1 MKAINCI
8 IFLLLVTLKS
18 QAQNVMTSSPYSM
31 FGIGELESGLYGQNA
46 AMGGVSYGMR
56 NNTLINIENSA
67 GLTALESKRLLT
79 ELSIFLKNESYTS
92 GGSSNQAFTGSF
104 SALMLG
110 GRVIPRW
117 YTAVSLTPY
126 SSVGYYFQSSQ
137 PVEGN
142 PHENYDAA
150 FTGSGGISKVTWSNA
165 YLLSQHWSLGMN
177 ISYLFG
183 NIVLSEQQSDLI
195 VDRKMHAR
203 SLYAN
208 LGVQYHRALNHDL
221 SYTLGAVYG
230 YRQKLDITN
239 AKYIVNGN
247 AHEKKKQRSQ
257 KQSLPQY
264 FGIGGC
270 LQYKKWTYALDY
282 AFQQYSSLTSTDS
295 RIGFR
300 DVNECR
306 IGVCYF
312 PNGYSSDS
320 FWKQVAYKTGIN
332 ISSSYMTI
340 NGNTGFSLRFNA
352 GLSLPVFRG
361 RIDTSIFYDRMQLKK
376 GTLNRDV
383 IGATISFTLGEIFYH
398 SKLK

>member
-1 MKAINCI
+1 
-8 IFLLLVTLKS
+8 
-18 QAQNVMTSSPYSM
+18 
-31 FGIGELESGLYGQNA
+31 
-46 AMGGVSYGMR
+46 
-56 NNTLINIENSA
+56 
-67 GLTALESKRLLT
+67 
-79 ELSIFLKNESYTS
+79 
-92 GGSSNQAFTGSF
+92 
-104 SALMLG
+104 MLG

-208 LGVQYHRALNHDL
+208 LGVQYHRTLNHDL

-295 RIGFR
+295 RIEFR

-383 IGATISFTLGEIFYH
+383 IGATVSFTLGEIFYH

>member
-1 MKAINCI
+1 M
-8 IFLLLVTLKS
+8 
-18 QAQNVMTSSPYSM
+18 
-31 FGIGELESGLYGQNA
+31 
-46 AMGGVSYGMR
+46 
-56 NNTLINIENSA
+56 
-67 GLTALESKRLLT
+67 
-79 ELSIFLKNESYTS
+79 
-92 GGSSNQAFTGSF
+92 
-104 SALMLG
+104 
-110 GRVIPRW
+110 
-117 YTAVSLTPY
+117 
-126 SSVGYYFQSSQ
+126 
-137 PVEGN
+137 
-142 PHENYDAA
+142 
-150 FTGSGGISKVTWSNA
+150 
-165 YLLSQHWSLGMN
+165 
-177 ISYLFG
+177 
-183 NIVLSEQQSDLI
+183 LSEQQSDLI

-208 LGVQYHRALNHDL
+208 LGVQYHRTLNHDL

-295 RIGFR
+295 RIEFR

-383 IGATISFTLGEIFYH
+383 IGATVSFTLGEIFYH